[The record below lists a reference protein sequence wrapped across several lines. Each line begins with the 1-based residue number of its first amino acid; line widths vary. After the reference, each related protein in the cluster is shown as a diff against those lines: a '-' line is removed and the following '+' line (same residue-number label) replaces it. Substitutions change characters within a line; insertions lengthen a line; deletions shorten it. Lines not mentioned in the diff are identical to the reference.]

1 MNQWVRYTLA
11 VVGYI
16 VLAMF
21 TKHYLTWTYGPI
33 YFIVVL
39 EVLPRLIYRI
49 RYRRAAPSGDLA
61 LTAPRDS

>member
-1 MNQWVRYTLA
+1 MSQWVRYTLA

-16 VLAMF
+16 VLGMF

-39 EVLPRLIYRI
+39 EVLPRLLYRI
-49 RYRRAAPSGDLA
+49 RYRRAAPRGDLA
-61 LTAPRDS
+61 LPAPHDS